1 MDRKAW
7 NGGTRAATRAT
18 LIFVHMLRTLPLSDD
33 ACGFF
38 REDGTR
44 EDQKKWARQGTSL
57 RSRCQV
63 STMHTIHIEFA
74 NAMHDQLAGGR
85 RQRHMI
91 CPTGGPLLSAL
102 VMAFGWTRAWV
113 MDSVSLNWGPGGRV

>member
-1 MDRKAW
+1 MMHAASSEKTGQERIKKCGLD
-7 NGGTRAATRAT
+7 RAAPEIVA
-18 LIFVHMLRTLPLSDD
+18 D
-33 ACGFF
+33 
-38 REDGTR
+38 
-44 EDQKKWARQGTSL
+44 KARQGTSL